1 MLRKIINIEYLI
13 HSFKTLI
20 ACCIGIL
27 LTYIISFPSDQW
39 VVITIIVVMCSQLY
53 VGSVL
58 QKSYLRF
65 IGTLVGCLF
74 AVIALKTIGDNRLAV
89 IAAVGISAF
98 IFSFISAGRENLSY
112 ASTLGAV
119 TTAIIMLGQK
129 PTILFAGE
137 RFLEISVGLLIATLV
152 SQFIL
157 PIHARTHLRRAQI
170 DTLEKMRDY
179 YIASV
184 IKEPDQIDK
193 LNYIGTDEEIVK
205 SLSKQRQ
212 LAVDSRRERLRTGAF
227 NQGRFLQKVYCEKE
241 ILRAITFMHI
251 AFKKIIKS
259 SPDFAKLGALENFN
273 QTIIDAF
280 NSIINALGEHKQKAN
295 ITIPRIE
302 TLAAECEK
310 NLHEGD
316 NLLYME
322 GFIYCAE
329 LLSSN
334 LAKLATLAGCLSE
347 SKELNEK

>member
-1 MLRKIINIEYLI
+1 MLNKIINIEYLI

-39 VVITIIVVMCSQLY
+39 VVITILVVMCSQLY

-74 AVIALKTIGDNRLAV
+74 AIFALLTMGDNRLAV
-89 IAAVGISAF
+89 AATVGISGF

-112 ASTLGAV
+112 ACTLGAV

-129 PTILFAGE
+129 PTILFASE
-137 RFLEISVGLLIATLV
+137 RFLEITVGLLIATLV

-170 DTLEKMRDY
+170 DTLEKMRSY
-179 YIASV
+179 YISSLTKPGSHV
-184 IKEPDQIDK
+184 DK
-193 LNYIGTDEEIVK
+193 LNYFALDEEIVK
-205 SLSKQRQ
+205 TLSKQRQ
-212 LAVDSRRERLRTGAF
+212 LAMDSRRERLGVAF
-227 NQGRFLQKVYCEKE
+227 NQERFLQKIYCEKE

-251 AFKKIIKS
+251 AYKKIVQS
-259 SPDFAKLGALENFN
+259 APDFANSPSLIHFN
-273 QTIIDAF
+273 QAILNAF
-280 NSIINALGEHKQKAN
+280 DSIVKA
-295 ITIPRIE
+295 
-302 TLAAECEK
+302 LAAEKQKVSIVIPHINELVTDCHK
-310 NLHEGD
+310 D
-316 NLLYME
+316 LYTD

-329 LLSSN
+329 LLSNN
-334 LAKLATLAGCLSE
+334 LVQLATLAGCLSE
-347 SKELNEK
+347 AA